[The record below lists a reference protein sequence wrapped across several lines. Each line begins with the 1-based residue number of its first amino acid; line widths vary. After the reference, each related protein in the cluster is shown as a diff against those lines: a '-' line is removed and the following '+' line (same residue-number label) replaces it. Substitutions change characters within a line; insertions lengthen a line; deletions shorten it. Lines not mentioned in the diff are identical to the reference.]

1 MDYDQCDAA
10 ADAKVRLYTFAAVV
24 ALLEGGT
31 LPGGSKSA
39 YATANKIIK
48 LCKDEQQRQLCEW
61 NRLSERAAKK
71 SIPSQDGQK

>member
-39 YATANKIIK
+39 YTTANKIIK
-48 LCKDEQQRQLCEW
+48 LCKDEQQRQLREW
-61 NRLSERAAKK
+61 DRLAQRSIAKV
-71 SIPSQDGQK
+71 SADV